1 MVYAPIEILV
11 KMGAALNHMKILSD
25 DPQTSQVFLEYWCT
39 TFDKE
44 AKRFEKLL
52 FFLEHPIEDTMFL
65 NVGILSM

>member
-1 MVYAPIEILV
+1 MVYAPIEIPV

-44 AKRFEKLL
+44 AKRF
-52 FFLEHPIEDTMFL
+52 
-65 NVGILSM
+65 

>member
-1 MVYAPIEILV
+1 MVYATIEIPV
-11 KMGAALNHMKILSD
+11 KMGAAQNHMKILSD

-52 FFLEHPIEDTMFL
+52 FFWNTL
-65 NVGILSM
+65 ILTAY